1 LFGLNLLINQH
12 SVFFITTID
21 VEADNVWAD
30 PTNLSV
36 KNLAKLEDFQCL
48 CNKYNIVPT
57 YLLSYETLS
66 DKPFTSFLR
75 TLIKNGECE
84 VGMHPHIWTIPPFIE
99 EKNGIDMP
107 VIRYYQSML
116 DEKIL
121 IQKLEKLHREI
132 QNRTGISPTAHRAGR
147 WGLCLRTVNWLEK
160 KGYISDS
167 SVVPYKSF
175 RDSALD
181 PKMYPDYFYASP
193 YPYHMSSQNLL
204 KKGNLELVEVPITNI
219 NRIIFPTMVKFADQL
234 KTKRG
239 GTRLKKMLKKL
250 SMFPM
255 ELRPYPEYSSGTLS
269 DIAEIAITKGLPI
282 INLMFHSSELIAGGS
297 PYSSDGKK
305 TIQIWKHIEEMF
317 FFVKRN
323 NLTSLGIS
331 ESVRR
336 LQERKYFES

>member
-1 LFGLNLLINQH
+1 MTIDILQPIFT
-12 SVFFITTID
+12 VTID

-36 KNLAKLEDFQCL
+36 KNLKKLPDFQRV
-48 CNKYNIVPT
+48 CNDYKIIPT

-66 DKPFTSFLR
+66 NDAFVLFLR
-75 TLIKNGECE
+75 DTVRNGNCE
-84 VGMHPHIWTIPPFIE
+84 VGMHPHVWTIPPFIE
-99 EKNGIDMP
+99 EKNGIDIP
-107 VIRYYQSML
+107 IIRHYQSML
-116 DEKIL
+116 DENIL
-121 IQKLEKLHREI
+121 IEKLETLHGEI
-132 QNRTGISPTAHRAGR
+132 HDKTGIYPTAHRAGR
-147 WGLCLRTVNWLEK
+147 WGLCLRTVNWLESMR
-160 KGYISDS
+160 YISDT

-175 RDSALD
+175 PDLAMD
-181 PKMYPDYFYASP
+181 EKKYPNYYDASP
-193 YPYHMSSQNLL
+193 YPYRMSSRNILR
-204 KKGNLELVEVPITNI
+204 KGNLDLVEVPITNI
-219 NRIIFPTMVKFADQL
+219 SRIVFPTMVKLADQV

-239 GTRLKKMLKKL
+239 GPRLKKMLKKL

-297 PYSSDGKK
+297 PYSSDERK
-305 TIQIWKHIEEMF
+305 TKQIWKHIEEMF
-317 FFVKRN
+317 IFVKRN